1 MEQKINQAIKDALS
15 NAPKR
20 KFVESVDITFTIR
33 DVDLKNPTNRIKE
46 EIRLPSGRGREL
58 KIAMFA
64 ASEAATKA
72 KAAGLTVFTPQDIED
87 LGGNKGKVFS
97 PQDIEDLGGNK
108 GKAKKIANSY
118 DFFLSEVPHMG
129 LIGRYLGVVL
139 GPRGKMPRPVPPTLD
154 PGIIAAGLMST
165 VVVKSGDKT
174 TFHTAFGTANQSEE
188 ELQANAMAVYNRV
201 ISKLERG
208 LGNIRSLYIKTSMGP
223 AQQIEVIN

>member
-20 KFVESVDITFTIR
+20 NFVESVDITFTIK

-64 ASEAATKA
+64 ASEAATMA
-72 KAAGLTVFTPQDIED
+72 KAAGITVFT
-87 LGGNKGKVFS
+87 

-118 DFFLSEVPHMG
+118 DFFPSEVPHMG

-154 PGIIAAGLMST
+154 PGVIAAGLMST

-174 TFHTAFGTANQSEE
+174 TFHAAFGTVDQSQE
-188 ELQANAMAVYNRV
+188 ELYANAMAVYTRV

-208 LGNIRSLYIKTSMGP
+208 LGNIRSLYIKTTMGP